1 MSTIPPDTTP
11 EARRALLNAK
21 WELTDRRI
29 VAEVAERGT
38 LAQTDLTEE
47 EIARIAVEM
56 SVDPP

>member
-1 MSTIPPDTTP
+1 MSTIPPDTSP
-11 EARRALLNAK
+11 EARRALLNAR

-29 VAEVAERGT
+29 VAEVAQRGT

-56 SVDPP
+56 SVDLP